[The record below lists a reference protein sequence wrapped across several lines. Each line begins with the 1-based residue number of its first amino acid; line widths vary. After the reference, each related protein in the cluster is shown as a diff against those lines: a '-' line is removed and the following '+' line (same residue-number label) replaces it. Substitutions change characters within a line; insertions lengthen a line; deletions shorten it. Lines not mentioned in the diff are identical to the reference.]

1 VLVAA
6 GVLVAAT
13 APGLSSTTVDDNPVR
28 WFGAGHEVRV
38 SAERLGE
45 ALPGT
50 FTANLV
56 VTETR
61 PAALDHPAT
70 VASLGALV
78 DALRADAEVGAVQS
92 YLDGA
97 HPMLRVDGQANVRLQ
112 LRSGDNTAMQRV
124 VNLAEE
130 HLDAHPV
137 PGVDVEWAGEA
148 YLNLTWQRHMVSGM
162 LVGFA
167 TTLAVIFALLVLLF
181 RSLRWAA
188 LAMAPVLG
196 TIVVVYGTLAKLGRD
211 MDMPVAVLS
220 TMVLGIGVDFAI
232 HFVER
237 FRALRDRLGT
247 TSAALGAFYGEPAR
261 AMTRN
266 AVVIAVGFAPLLL
279 SSLVPYVVVGALLA
293 TIIVLSWLASILV
306 LPAAASYAPDP
317 PFAAEPEGLLALD
330 GTALAGTAATAGA

>member
-1 VLVAA
+1 
-6 GVLVAAT
+6 
-13 APGLSSTTVDDNPVR
+13 
-28 WFGAGHEVRV
+28 
-38 SAERLGE
+38 
-45 ALPGT
+45 
-50 FTANLV
+50 
-56 VTETR
+56 
-61 PAALDHPAT
+61 
-70 VASLGALV
+70 
-78 DALRADAEVGAVQS
+78 
-92 YLDGA
+92 
-97 HPMLRVDGQANVRLQ
+97 
-112 LRSGDNTAMQRV
+112 
-124 VNLAEE
+124 
-130 HLDAHPV
+130 
-137 PGVDVEWAGEA
+137 
-148 YLNLTWQRHMVSGM
+148 
-162 LVGFA
+162 
-167 TTLAVIFALLVLLF
+167 
-181 RSLRWAA
+181 
-188 LAMAPVLG
+188 MAPVLG

-237 FRALRDRLGT
+237 FGALRDRLGT

-330 GTALAGTAATAGA
+330 GTAHAGSAATAGA